1 MTSDKKTLC
10 KLGEIEDNF
19 PKKNWVFATNSIV
32 LILILLQL
40 GLENQNLWQRLN
52 FVTSQFK
59 EIFPRQVL
67 FILEQ
72 LEANGGDP
80 SVKNP
85 DKDKKV
91 SKH

>member
-1 MTSDKKTLC
+1 M
-10 KLGEIEDNF
+10 
-19 PKKNWVFATNSIV
+19 
-32 LILILLQL
+32 L